1 MTAQQPRGP
10 ERNADDPVLDRAQ
23 TWGIPEALRTPRDET
38 VQGNSLRLDYD
49 ELSQDISKHS
59 GHMDCGS
66 SISSQDLDLD
76 YLNGGSNETYGAYIS
91 GMRLLARHEAEQ
103 GDTGGL
109 SDLVVSLD
117 SNKVVPHNRTAS
129 KVHGAG
135 GGCHNAPVCREKIH
149 PIDNRP
155 VPKRARLMSIIPL
168 IRKQTTRGTR
178 GETRLSGILS
188 ISISSSGAIA
198 DLFSESSSNRR
209 RAGEPT
215 RRSSVRHLGSVF
227 SGLVGR
233 SRVSTSD

>member
-49 ELSQDISKHS
+49 ELSQDSSKHS

-103 GDTGGL
+103 GDTGGV

-129 KVHGAG
+129 KVHG

-149 PIDNRP
+149 PIDNRL
-155 VPKRARLMSIIPL
+155 VPERARLMSIIPL

-178 GETRLSGILS
+178 GETRLSCIPS